1 MEAEPVN
8 NTDTLE
14 RWANMILITGGGGFI
29 GLNLARDLV
38 NRDQSVLLV
47 RRHTFEPPSFLAPYI
62 GKQVTITQSDITEP
76 STLNGLIK
84 NYSVDSIIHAAIL
97 NETSA
102 GSTLYQA
109 IRVNLQGTA
118 DILEAARI
126 FGLKRVTFLS
136 SIAVYMP
143 FSKQQKV
150 LSEDN
155 DLPPISTD
163 WIAGTK
169 KAGEQICQLYAKE
182 YGLSVPII
190 RPPQVWGPLYW
201 THRSPIQGMVENAIA
216 GKLTDLSGVY
226 GGGKSAYIYVRDC
239 AKAISLLHLAPSL
252 KYSIYNVSDIE
263 NHSLTDFVR
272 AIREVIPGSLI
283 KLGENTTSRD
293 IEFPPMSIDRIKDDV
308 GFVPEYTLNRA
319 VRAYIEWI
327 RDGKY
332 T

>member
-1 MEAEPVN
+1 
-8 NTDTLE
+8 
-14 RWANMILITGGGGFI
+14 MILIIGGGGFI
-29 GLNLARDLV
+29 GLNLAWELV
-38 NRDQSVLLV
+38 NRSQSVLLI
-47 RRHTFEPPSFLAPYI
+47 RRHTFELPSFLARYI
-62 GKQVTITQSDITEP
+62 GKQVIITQGDITEP
-76 STLNGLIK
+76 SVLYGLIK
-84 NYSVDSIIHAAIL
+84 KYNVKSIIHAAVL
-97 NETSA
+97 NETVA

-126 FGLKRVTFLS
+126 FGIKRVTFLS

-143 FSKQQKV
+143 FREKTEI

-155 DLPPISTD
+155 DLPTISTD

-182 YGLSVPII
+182 YGLNITII

-201 THRSPIQGMVENAIA
+201 THRSPIQNMVENAIA
-216 GKLTDLSGVY
+216 GKPTDLSGVY
-226 GGGKSAYIYVRDC
+226 GGNKSVFLYVRDC
-239 AKAISLLHLAPSL
+239 ARAISLLHLAPSL
-252 KYSIYNVSDIE
+252 KYGIYNVADNEI
-263 NHSLTDFVR
+263 HSLTDFAQ
-272 AIREVIPGSLI
+272 AIGDVFPGVQI
-283 KLGENTTSRD
+283 KLGETKSPRD
-293 IEFPPMSIDRIKDDV
+293 IDFPPMNIDRIKEDV
-308 GFVPEYTLNRA
+308 GFVTEYTLNQA